1 MCHTVCMNLKKYRW
15 SKVYESAEEEL
26 QEFLQARKI
35 GAERHDIE
43 AYDEQ
48 TIRVSDNARI
58 WGVEG
63 NANFTVEGKRY
74 SMQPGDVLELPADTE
89 CVITTGLSDFAW
101 YQSA

>member
-1 MCHTVCMNLKKYRW
+1 MSLKKYRW

-26 QEFLQARKI
+26 QEFLQARNI
-35 GAERHDIE
+35 SAERHDIE
-43 AYDEQ
+43 AYDET
-48 TIRVSDNARI
+48 TIRVGDKTRI

-63 NANFTVEGKRY
+63 NSSFTVDGKRY
-74 SMQPGDVLELPADTE
+74 SMQPGDVLELPAGTE

>member
-1 MCHTVCMNLKKYRW
+1 MSLKKYRW

-26 QEFLQARKI
+26 QDFLHARNIQAK
-35 GAERHDIE
+35 RHDIE

-48 TIRVSDNARI
+48 TLLTSKATRI

-63 NANFTVEGKRY
+63 TASFTVNGARY
-74 SMQPGDVLELPADTE
+74 SMQPGDVLELPAGSSCT
-89 CVITTGLSDFAW
+89 ITTSLSNFAW

>member
-1 MCHTVCMNLKKYRW
+1 MCHTVCMSLKKYRW

-26 QEFLQARKI
+26 QEFLAARNI
-35 GAERHDIE
+35 TAQRHDVE

-48 TIRVSDNARI
+48 TIQATGAARI

-63 NANFTVEGKRY
+63 TASFTADGKRY
-74 SMQPGDVLELPADTE
+74 SMQPGDVLELPANTA
-89 CVITTGLSDFAW
+89 CTVTTGLSNFAW

>member
-1 MCHTVCMNLKKYRW
+1 MNLRKYRW

-26 QEFLQARKI
+26 QEFLQARNI
-35 GAERHDIE
+35 PAERHDID

-48 TIRVSDNARI
+48 TFHTTALTRI

-63 NANFTVEGKRY
+63 NASFVAGAKRY
-74 SMQPGDVLELPADTE
+74 SMQPGDVLELPADSE
-89 CVITTGLSDFAW
+89 CTITTGLSNFAW

>member
-1 MCHTVCMNLKKYRW
+1 MNLKKYRW

-26 QEFLQARKI
+26 QEFLLARNI
-35 GAERHDIE
+35 AAERHDIE

-48 TIRVSDNARI
+48 TIHTATAIRI

-63 NANFTVEGKRY
+63 NASFVVGAKRY
-74 SMQPGDVLELPADTE
+74 SMQPGDVLELPADSEYT
-89 CVITTGLSDFAW
+89 ITTGLSNFAW